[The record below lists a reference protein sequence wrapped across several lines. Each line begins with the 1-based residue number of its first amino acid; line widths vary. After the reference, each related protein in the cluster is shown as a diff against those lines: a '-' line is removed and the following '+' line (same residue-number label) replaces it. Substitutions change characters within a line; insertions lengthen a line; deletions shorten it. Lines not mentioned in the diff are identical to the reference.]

1 MDSLRTGAQ
10 RASNRATD
18 RDLTADQLAALKE
31 LSKRGSV
38 NAAADSNAS
47 ASVSTPAPVPAPAA
61 PVTPI
66 SRPTHHHRPLPAP
79 QTSPA
84 TPTTSTPAQTLPDSR
99 DDVPETCKESYILGD
114 ALEETVVHFRRLTG
128 QTPKPTKSAESYS
141 SQWNALQ
148 AQFAPIWKSQRPAEE
163 TPLLFRLGAWT
174 GGIDRWDDSEMQL
187 GDEKRDREGEIF
199 LKYMEDTAEG
209 TAYVGPDGTWRSVRD
224 TWCNSH
230 SNPTVGHWGR
240 ISSSSDEDSEKDSGE
255 QPREG
260 SREGSGEGSEDDSE
274 EAPDEGSDNNFGD
287 AE

>member
-79 QTSPA
+79 QTSLA
-84 TPTTSTPAQTLPDSR
+84 TSTTSTPAQTLPDSR

-114 ALEETVVHFRRLTG
+114 ALEETVEHFRRLTG

-148 AQFAPIWKSQRPAEE
+148 AQFAPVWKSQRPAEE

-174 GGIDRWDDSEMQL
+174 GGIDRWESEMQL

-199 LKYMEDTAEG
+199 LKYMEDTQEG

-230 SNPTVGHWGR
+230 INPTGGHWGR
-240 ISSSSDEDSEKDSGE
+240 SSSTSDEDSERDSGE
-255 QPREG
+255 VPGE
-260 SREGSGEGSEDDSE
+260 EPGEGSEDDSE
-274 EAPDEGSDNNFGD
+274 EAPDEDSDNDFGG